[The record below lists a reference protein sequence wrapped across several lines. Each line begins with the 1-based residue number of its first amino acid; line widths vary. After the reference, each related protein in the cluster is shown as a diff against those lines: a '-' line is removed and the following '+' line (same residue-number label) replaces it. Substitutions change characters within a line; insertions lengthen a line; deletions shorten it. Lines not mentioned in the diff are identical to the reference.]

1 MPGRLVTR
9 LAGTGI
15 KLMGSVLKGAGSLVQ
30 KAGGAAPRGAKDD
43 ASRADA
49 RRSRH
54 TGGDRST
61 G

>member
-1 MPGRLVTR
+1 MAGQLVTR

-30 KAGGAAPRGAKDD
+30 KAGGAAPRDAKDD
-43 ASRADA
+43 VSGRDA
-49 RRSRH
+49 RRSRR

>member
-1 MPGRLVTR
+1 MAGRVVTR

-30 KAGGAAPRGAKDD
+30 KAGGAAPRHAEDD
-43 ASRADA
+43 DSGRDR
-49 RRSRH
+49 RRSRR